1 MGGKQQD
8 HYGRPKKPA
17 KAVRR
22 QVVGDTYIISYSD
35 KRSED
40 AATKPIVIWDFC
52 TVIRFK
58 LISIFF
64 TYWPSDNHSQV

>member
-40 AATKPIVIWDFC
+40 AATKPIVI
-52 TVIRFK
+52 
-58 LISIFF
+58 
-64 TYWPSDNHSQV
+64 